1 MKKVSIT
8 YAQNTPA
15 YATTELEV
23 PDDASDERIIE
34 AAKAHADH
42 VGDLVFDPSFDWEGL
57 RILDIYERDGKC
69 VARDIPIDQPSSDT
83 EMSRVARGV
92 LTGAVAFS
100 ELRSQARRDGCL
112 PADVAGAAV
121 GAKFDVAVE
130 AVRAWDEHGHD
141 YDPARTC
148 VILQGVDDVLLERIA
163 AVQHLARIGGLA
175 EAAITVPSI
184 WGDGIGREVSSKLVV
199 SGQGAVCVEAEN
211 DRGVYQSLTFWA
223 EDLRRAWL
231 DGVAA
236 GGCAQRRGDLVL
248 AGDVQSMDWLERMGA
263 KVREL
268 WRMELELA
276 ALGFTMVE
284 SQSDLWQCLG
294 PEAAGAPLEALDEE
308 SAGDTSLPQ
317 RVRELAGQ
325 WTALR
330 RGRAQVEPQQDSR
343 GDRQRG

>member
-69 VARDIPIDQPSSDT
+69 VARDIPIDEPSSDT

-112 PADVAGAAV
+112 PADVAGAV
-121 GAKFDVAVE
+121 EGAKFDVAVE

-141 YDPARTC
+141 DDPARTC
-148 VILQGVDDVLLERIA
+148 VILQGVDDALLERIA
-163 AVQHLARIGGLA
+163 AVQHLARIGGLSHA
-175 EAAITVPSI
+175 VITVPSI
-184 WGDGIGREVSSKLVV
+184 WGDGIGRELSSRLVV
-199 SGQGAVCVEAEN
+199 SSQGAVYVEAEN
-211 DRGVYQSLTFWA
+211 DRGVYRSLTFWA
-223 EDLRRAWL
+223 EDLCRAWL
-231 DGVAA
+231 DGTAA
-236 GGCAQRRGDLVL
+236 ERRAQRRGDLVL
-248 AGDVQSMDWLERMGA
+248 AGDEQSMDWLERMGT

-294 PEAAGAPLEALDEE
+294 PDAAGASFEALDEGA
-308 SAGDTSLPQ
+308 SADPSLPQ

-330 RGRAQVEPQQDSR
+330 RGRSQREPQQEAHGGRPR
-343 GDRQRG
+343 G

>member
-1 MKKVSIT
+1 MKTVT
-8 YAQNTPA
+8 VTFAQNTPA
-15 YATTELEV
+15 YASLEIDV
-23 PDDASDERIIE
+23 PDDADQAGIIA

-42 VGDLVFDPSFDWEGL
+42 VGNLVFNPSFDWEDL
-57 RILDIYERDGKC
+57 RILDIRGKGGDLIAQS
-69 VARDIPIDQPSSDT
+69 VPIDPPSST
-83 EMSRVARGV
+83 EELARVA
-92 LTGAVAFS
+92 GAVLAGSAAFS
-100 ELRSQARRDGCL
+100 ELRLLALRQGHM

-141 YDPARTC
+141 DDPARTC
-148 VILQGVDDVLLERIA
+148 VILQGVDDALLERIA

-199 SGQGAVCVEAEN
+199 SSQGAVCVEAEN

-223 EDLRRAWL
+223 EDLRTAWL

-248 AGDVQSMDWLERMGA
+248 AGDVQSMEWLERMGS

-276 ALGFTMVE
+276 ALGFAMVE

-330 RGRAQVEPQQDSR
+330 RGRGQIEPQQDSR
-343 GDRQRG
+343 GDRPRG